1 VEIPPAL
8 AADLVSLTQ
17 TLPDPDVDLHQLLS
31 ELARGVP
38 LAVPSYLGMSLS
50 VPTGADTDFRAT
62 VLAQSARHEDVRASL
77 RWPLT
82 ALSGSRAAGT
92 LIFYASSPGAF
103 ADLVADLGGS
113 WHLDPGALSLDA
125 DLTVP
130 DTGPDTGLAAM
141 ASIHQAIG
149 VLIDHGF
156 SPTDAAGELHR
167 RALYTGTSRHAT
179 ATRLLGD
186 VHPGPGIRS
195 R

>member
-1 VEIPPAL
+1 
-8 AADLVSLTQ
+8 
-17 TLPDPDVDLHQLLS
+17 
-31 ELARGVP
+31 
-38 LAVPSYLGMSLS
+38 
-50 VPTGADTDFRAT
+50 
-62 VLAQSARHEDVRASL
+62 
-77 RWPLT
+77 
-82 ALSGSRAAGT
+82 
-92 LIFYASSPGAF
+92 
-103 ADLVADLGGS
+103 
-113 WHLDPGALSLDA
+113 
-125 DLTVP
+125 
-130 DTGPDTGLAAM
+130 M